1 MLVLSRTAWYLAT
14 GGCVGGSVRGAL
26 VDFAL
31 GSPRVRRWCTNG
43 LPYWLLLD
51 LPCHSTPVL
60 KTPACWMIDG
70 SSCRGS
76 SRVVANQRLPAS
88 CMNLYQL
95 QPMESVCTLLHGAA
109 GVRMCLF
116 YMQCMSCCWSLFL
129 LERSGGTMT
138 VCLKIGCSG
147 RVCHRGCTCEGDVGF
162 YFSFLT

>member
-1 MLVLSRTAWYLAT
+1 MCRGFGCFVRGLSRPRRGRMHTSGLVLPYLPLHDAF
-14 GGCVGGSVRGAL
+14 L
-26 VDFAL
+26 
-31 GSPRVRRWCTNG
+31 SPF
-43 LPYWLLLD
+43 
-51 LPCHSTPVL
+51 
-60 KTPACWMIDG
+60 ACWMIDG

-88 CMNLYQL
+88 CMNLHQL